1 MVLRVTAK
9 CGCQTAQYQLLVKCK
24 CSRRKWH
31 KIHVGKLRGSVCFI
45 RRDLIGGHR
54 GGFKSGGKRWL
65 PISALPMTGQMQM
78 FEGKM
83 A

>member
-1 MVLRVTAK
+1 MVLRVAAK

-31 KIHVGKLRGSVCFI
+31 KIHFGKLRGSVRFI
-45 RRDLIGGHR
+45 RRDLIGGQR
-54 GGFKSGGKRWL
+54 GGFKSGCKRWL
-65 PISALPMTGQMQM
+65 RISPLPKTGHVQM
-78 FEGKM
+78 FDGKM